1 MKKEEKEKKNPLLD
15 SKENKYLSV
24 LVSSRR
30 ARQLLDRAEKHSLA
44 VDTEKVVQQALKE
57 FNGDKI
63 AYEFSEVVPPKKKQK
78 EKD

>member
-1 MKKEEKEKKNPLLD
+1 MKEEKKSNPLLD
-15 SKENKYLSV
+15 ATENKYLSV

-30 ARQLLDRAEKHSLA
+30 ARQLLDRAEKQSLA

-57 FNGDKI
+57 FNGGKI
-63 AYEFSEVVPPKKKQK
+63 GYEFSAVPPSKKKQK